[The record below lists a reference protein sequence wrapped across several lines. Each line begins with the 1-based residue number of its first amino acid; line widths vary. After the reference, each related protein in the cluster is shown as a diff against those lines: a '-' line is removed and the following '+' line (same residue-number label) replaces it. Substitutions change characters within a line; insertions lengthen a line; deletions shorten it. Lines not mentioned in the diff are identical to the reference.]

1 MRSVLGVDKTR
12 PGTKAVSVRVHRV
25 SKRPGGRNNLKGTI
39 MKISRIALLAGLGTV
54 AMTLP
59 AAAARVAT
67 DGTDV
72 RAASPAYM
80 QLAQANATR
89 SANEARGGDFK
100 KPKKAT
106 KDQK

>member
-1 MRSVLGVDKTR
+1 
-12 PGTKAVSVRVHRV
+12 
-25 SKRPGGRNNLKGTI
+25 

-54 AMTLP
+54 AMTVP
-59 AAAARVAT
+59 AAAAPVVT

-72 RAASPAYM
+72 RAGKPAYM
-80 QLAQANATR
+80 QIAQTNTTR

-106 KDQK
+106 KNQNKL

>member
-1 MRSVLGVDKTR
+1 MRSVLGINDEDR
-12 PGTKAVSVRVHRV
+12 ERKAVSVQRQFCQAGAQ
-25 SKRPGGRNNLKGTI
+25 GGANLKGNI

-72 RAASPAYM
+72 RAANPAYM

-106 KDQK
+106 KNQK